1 MANIMGQSKEQF
13 NRSFH
18 PLASQNRQMKQELEE
33 LNQQIILKE
42 KQSYGKK

>member
-1 MANIMGQSKEQF
+1 MGQSKEQF

-18 PLASQNRQMKQELEE
+18 PLPSVNRQMKEELEQ
-33 LNQQIILKE
+33 LNQQIILKQ